1 MIIFVSYASDM
12 NKERVLCTIRID
24 SNGSIIMK
32 PDFNKT
38 PYLIYTFGNSRG
50 KNTSVC
56 RDEFLSYLL
65 EYFIIYWKETYEYV
79 LEHISSKISA
89 DNLIRELRLHKELYM
104 RHSEYIKNLVG
115 NVFKM
120 VFKI

>member
-1 MIIFVSYASDM
+1 MVEILIIFVSYASDL

-50 KNTSVC
+50 KNSSVY
-56 RDEFLSYLL
+56 RDKFVNYLL
-65 EYFIIYWKETYEYV
+65 KYFIV
-79 LEHISSKISA
+79 
-89 DNLIRELRLHKELYM
+89 N
-104 RHSEYIKNLVG
+104 
-115 NVFKM
+115 
-120 VFKI
+120 